1 MVKDKRKDKRIKV
14 LYKVKLDSKLTQQPS
29 LAMALEMLVGIN

>member
-14 LYKVKLDSKLTQQPS
+14 LYKVTQQPS